1 MAKVTLDWYR
11 FGHLLVLLV
20 FTLIGGRC
28 LMESFELGRLT
39 AYGIS
44 TTIVT
49 STSNMLMKFFGIA
62 DGDGSNGGQCGDA
75 TTPEQKRGTYVGN
88 PKKKQKRRTKRE

>member
-20 FTLIGGRC
+20 FTWIGGRY
-28 LMESFELGRLT
+28 LMESFELGRLP

-49 STSNMLMKFFGIA
+49 STSNMLMKIYGIV
-62 DGDGSNGGQCGDA
+62 DGNGGNGGE
-75 TTPEQKRGTYVGN
+75 PEEIKPERRKKETRVGN
-88 PKKKQKRRTKRE
+88 PKKRRTKRE

>member
-11 FGHLLVLLV
+11 FGHLLALLL
-20 FTLIGGRC
+20 FSWISSRFLIDH
-28 LMESFELGRLT
+28 FELNRLT

-49 STSNMLMKFFGIA
+49 SASNLLMKFYGIT
-62 DGDGSNGGQCGDA
+62 DGDGSTADGQDGDGRTAAENGKGS
-75 TTPEQKRGTYVGN
+75 GN
-88 PKKKQKRRTKRE
+88 PKKKQKRRKKRE

>member
-20 FTLIGGRC
+20 STWIGGRF
-28 LMESFELGRLT
+28 LMQSFEIGRLT

-49 STSNMLMKFFGIA
+49 SASNMLMKIYGIV
-62 DGDGSNGGQCGDA
+62 DGDGNGGNGGQCGEMK
-75 TTPEQKRGTYVGN
+75 PERRKKETRVGN
-88 PKKKQKRRTKRE
+88 PKKRRAKRE

>member
-20 FTLIGGRC
+20 FTWIGGRY
-28 LMESFELGRLT
+28 LMRSFELNRLT

-44 TTIVT
+44 TTVVT
-49 STSNMLMKFFGIA
+49 STSNMLMKIYGIA
-62 DGDGSNGGQCGDA
+62 DANGNGSNGGEPGEIK
-75 TTPEQKRGTYVGN
+75 PERRKKETRVGN
-88 PKKKQKRRTKRE
+88 PKKRRTKRE